1 MAEKLLIIVD
11 MQNDFLT
18 GSLANP
24 DGVKIVP
31 NIVNLIK
38 SWTGRILVTQD
49 THESNY
55 EHTLEGKWLSIKHCI
70 KPHAGWC
77 INDAIL
83 EALEE
88 VIPDKVLF
96 IEKETFGALGIR
108 NEIDGRWGSYPPEE
122 IHICGVCTDIC
133 VISNALILKSS
144 YPETQVVCHTEC
156 CAASGVSDEQ
166 RKARQSAAFTIMNS
180 CQIKLTDKGL
190 TLEDLK

>member
-1 MAEKLLIIVD
+1 MNGKLLVVVD

-24 DGVKIVP
+24 DGVKIIP
-31 NIVNLIK
+31 NVVQLIK
-38 SWTGRILVTQD
+38 EWEGKILVTQD

-55 EHTLEGKWLSIKHCI
+55 EYTLEGKWLPFKHCI

-77 INDAIL
+77 VQDNIL
-83 EALEE
+83 EALEDKS
-88 VIPDKVLF
+88 PDDVAF
-96 IEKETFGALGIR
+96 IEKSTFGALNIR
-108 NEIDGRWGSYPPEE
+108 SEIDARFGSCPPEE

-133 VISNALILKSS
+133 VISNALILKAS

-166 RKARQSAAFTIMNS
+166 RKAIQSAAFTIMNS

-190 TLEDLK
+190 ALEDLK